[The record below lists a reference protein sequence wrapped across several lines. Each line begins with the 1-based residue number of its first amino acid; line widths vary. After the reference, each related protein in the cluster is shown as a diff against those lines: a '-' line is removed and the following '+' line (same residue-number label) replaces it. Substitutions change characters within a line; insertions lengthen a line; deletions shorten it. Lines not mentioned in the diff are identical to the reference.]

1 MKAMLWDPLPGAAV
15 QCRLCAHACRL
26 KKGGKGLCGV
36 RANLNGTLISLVRDV
51 ITSAQLDPV
60 EKKPLYHF
68 LPGSKTFSVGSA
80 GCNFTCRFCQNHVIA
95 RLPGNGRAPGRHV
108 RPEALAQAAVESK
121 ARSIAFTY
129 NEPTVFFE
137 LIHETAALAQAAG
150 IRAILVSN
158 GFMSKDC
165 LLPLRRRIAAI
176 NVDLKSFRDQFY
188 KEYCGGRLQPVL
200 DNLKAVK
207 SLGWWLE
214 VTTLVIPGINDSA
227 AELAEMAAFVRDEL
241 GPETPWHLSA
251 FHGAHLM
258 AAHPATPLSRL
269 EEAWR
274 IGREAG
280 LHFVYLGNVRSAV
293 GANTFCPSCGALVIE
308 RRGHA
313 VRFSGAPGKCPSC
326 GAELPGVWK

>member
-1 MKAMLWDPLPGAAV
+1 MQAMLWEPLPGGTV

-36 RANLNGTLISLVRDV
+36 RANVNGSLISLVRDV
-51 ITSAQLDPV
+51 VTSAQLDPV

-95 RLPGNGRAPGRHV
+95 RVPGNGRVPGRHV
-108 RPEALAQAAVESK
+108 RPEALAQAAVESR

-137 LIHETAALAQAAG
+137 LTYETAELAQAAG
-150 IRAILVSN
+150 LRAILVSN
-158 GFMSKDC
+158 GFMTEDC
-165 LLPLRRRIAAI
+165 LLPLRRRINAI
-176 NVDLKSFRDQFY
+176 NVDLKSFRDRFY

-227 AELAEMAAFVRDEL
+227 AELGEMAAFVRDEL
-241 GPETPWHLSA
+241 GPDTPWHLSA
-251 FHGAHLM
+251 FHGAYLM

-280 LHFVYLGNVRSAV
+280 LHFVYMGNVLSAV
-293 GANTFCPSCGALVIE
+293 GANTFCPSCGALAIE

-313 VRFSGAPGKCPSC
+313 ARFLGAPGACPSC
-326 GAELPGVWK
+326 KAELPGVWK